1 MRVYRTSI
9 PPDVVRRR
17 PAAVLG
23 AILLLLTLEIRITAQ
38 APAGPTASPAS
49 TEEKVERLTAA
60 VAQVEAQMLANQEQL
75 EKLRQE
81 LAALQAQ
88 MATEKN
94 PAATSA
100 PPIAVSGG
108 DGSSAAATLSA
119 AVEEIRE
126 RQEMQESQIA
136 THEATKVETQSKY
149 PLKLSG
155 LLLFNSFVNT
165 RQVDVSVAP
174 SYAISGSGS
183 TGFSL
188 RQTVLGFDARGP
200 RLFGAASHGDLRV
213 DFFASSTQNTYAAS
227 GILRLRTAHVDLDWP
242 HTQAFIE
249 LDRSILEPN
258 EPTSLLAVALP
269 ELAWAGNLWN
279 WNPQVGVS
287 HEFAISDA
295 SSFKAQ
301 AALIDTFDPRPPG
314 STATTTV
321 TQTESS
327 RWPGTEARFA
337 FEHNTR
343 DGRAEFGAGGYFSP
357 HRTAEG
363 DVFDAWA
370 ATADLHLP
378 VTRHFDFTANAYRGQ
393 ALDGLGAGGY
403 VNYYYLSSSGYPT
416 PHALDDVGGWMQ
428 LKARAGQ
435 RVEFNTG
442 IGADNPFA
450 KEVKAAAAYMADLA
464 PDVTYIGLAR
474 NRAIYSNAIWSPN
487 AYLQFSLEYKRLWT
501 NYASGPTAFSDSI
514 GLGAGYKF

>member
-1 MRVYRTSI
+1 MRVPRTSI
-9 PPDVVRRR
+9 EPIADGRRAIHYGS
-17 PAAVLG
+17 AAAFG
-23 AILLLLTLEIRITAQ
+23 AILLLSILESRIWAQTPAAQTA
-38 APAGPTASPAS
+38 PPAS
-49 TEEKVERLTAA
+49 TEEKVQRLTDA
-60 VAQVEAQMLANQEQL
+60 VAQVQAQMLANQKQL
-75 EKLRQE
+75 EELRRQ

-88 MATEKN
+88 VAAEKN
-94 PAATSA
+94 PGTTLVQPDA
-100 PPIAVSGG
+100 
-108 DGSSAAATLSA
+108 SSAAATLSA
-119 AVEEIRE
+119 AVDEIRE

-136 THEATKVETQSKY
+136 THELSKVETQSKY

-174 SYAISGSGS
+174 SYAIPGPGS
-183 TGFSL
+183 TGLSL

-200 RLFGAASHGDLRV
+200 RVFGATTRGDLRV
-213 DFFASSTQNTYAAS
+213 DFFASSAQSNYAAS
-227 GILRLRTAHVDLDWP
+227 GVLRLRTAHADLDWK
-242 HTQAFIE
+242 HTQAFVE

-287 HEFAISDA
+287 HEFAISDT
-295 SSFKAQ
+295 SSFNVQ

-314 STATTTV
+314 IPSAATV

-327 RWPGTEARFA
+327 RWPGSEARFA
-337 FEHNTR
+337 FEHDTK

-357 HRTAEG
+357 HRTGVG
-363 DVFDAWA
+363 DSFDAWA
-370 ATADLHLP
+370 GTADLRLPISHL
-378 VTRHFDFTANAYRGQ
+378 FDFTANAYRGQ

-403 VNYYYLSSSGYPT
+403 INYYYLYSYGYPT
-416 PHALDDVGGWMQ
+416 AHALDDVGGWTQ

-435 RVEFNTG
+435 RIEFNAG
-442 IGADNPFA
+442 VGADNPFA
-450 KEVKAAAAYMADLA
+450 REVKAAAAYLA
-464 PDVTYIGLAR
+464 GSPSGAAYSGLAR
-474 NRAIYSNAIWSPN
+474 NRGVYSNVIWSPN

-501 NYASGPTAFSDSI
+501 NYTSGPAAFSDSI